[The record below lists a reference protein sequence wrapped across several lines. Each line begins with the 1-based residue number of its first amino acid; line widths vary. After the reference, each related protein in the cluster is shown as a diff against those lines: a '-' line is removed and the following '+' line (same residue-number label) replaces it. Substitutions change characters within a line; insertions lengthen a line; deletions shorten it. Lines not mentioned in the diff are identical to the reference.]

1 MTRGD
6 DFGRTDPDRIE
17 HQESILEAVVETVPQ
32 GILVVD
38 EDRNFLTYNE
48 QFVEMW
54 GIPQAVIAEG
64 DDQRAL
70 EAVLDSLDQ
79 PAEFL
84 DTVEYCYDN
93 PGTRRRDEVLL
104 EDGRVFERFTAPATD
119 EVGTYFGRVWI
130 FQDVTERRQRKTE
143 LERYETLV
151 EEAASG
157 VFAQD
162 AAGRY
167 TFVNSHIEDRIGYDR
182 EEIIGRR
189 PEMFLP
195 EEDVAEINDGIKEM
209 VVGERDRLTFET
221 VLTAAD
227 GEEIPIEGQLALLPP
242 EDEYTGTVGVVRD
255 ISDRKERERRL
266 QEQNERL
273 DEFAGMVSHDLR
285 NPLNV
290 ANGRLELVRRLSDI
304 ENEDVVDH
312 LDAIEHAHDRM
323 TRLIDDLL
331 ALTREGGMVEETSPV
346 DLGTL
351 AADSWR
357 NVDTDGATLEN
368 RTDARIRGDR
378 GRVQQLL
385 ENLFRNAV
393 EHGSTSPR
401 SQARGDAVDHGSTN
415 PRSSSTREDAV
426 EHGGDAVT
434 VTVGDL
440 DDGSGFYVA
449 DDGPGIP
456 VEERDEVFESGY
468 SSTPGGTGVGL
479 AIVQEVANAHGW
491 EVSLTE
497 SEKGGARFEFAGVE
511 GED

>member
-1 MTRGD
+1 
-6 DFGRTDPDRIE
+6 
-17 HQESILEAVVETVPQ
+17 
-32 GILVVD
+32 
-38 EDRNFLTYNE
+38 
-48 QFVEMW
+48 
-54 GIPQAVIAEG
+54 
-64 DDQRAL
+64 
-70 EAVLDSLDQ
+70 
-79 PAEFL
+79 
-84 DTVEYCYDN
+84 
-93 PGTRRRDEVLL
+93 
-104 EDGRVFERFTAPATD
+104 
-119 EVGTYFGRVWI
+119 
-130 FQDVTERRQRKTE
+130 
-143 LERYETLV
+143 
-151 EEAASG
+151 
-157 VFAQD
+157 
-162 AAGRY
+162 
-167 TFVNSHIEDRIGYDR
+167 
-182 EEIIGRR
+182 
-189 PEMFLP
+189 
-195 EEDVAEINDGIKEM
+195 
-209 VVGERDRLTFET
+209 
-221 VLTAAD
+221 
-227 GEEIPIEGQLALLPP
+227 
-242 EDEYTGTVGVVRD
+242 
-255 ISDRKERERRL
+255 
-266 QEQNERL
+266 
-273 DEFAGMVSHDLR
+273 
-285 NPLNV
+285 V
-290 ANGRLELVRRLSDI
+290 ANGRLELVRRLSDT

-401 SQARGDAVDHGSTN
+401 SQARGDAVDHGSTS